1 MVETNSFNTDKKKYI
16 SVISN
21 LSKGK
26 GVHNN
31 ITKLNMILNDIYTI
45 IIQFNMSLD
54 KDSIDNF
61 LNTITMDDRN
71 KKNNDGRKLGDI
83 YVKLISEKKNL
94 EKIIINDIGDEKL
107 KESTKKTLAKSQKYY
122 VDLTNKVNSLS
133 GNTVDSDL
141 SKMDDLIKIA
151 DVMSELKKYNNL
163 IEKDQQS
170 KKNTDIDYSQLFKK
184 SLFYIVM
191 FIVFLIIVSVEVYF
205 GLIKV

>member
-26 GVHNN
+26 GVHKN

-61 LNTITMDDRN
+61 LNTITIDDRN
-71 KKNNDGRKLGDI
+71 KKNNDGQKLGDI
-83 YVKLISEKKNL
+83 YNKLISEKKKL
-94 EKIIINDIGDEKL
+94 EKLIIDDIGNEKL
-107 KESTKKTLAKSQKYY
+107 KDSTTKVLAKSQKYY
-122 VDLTNKVNSLS
+122 TDLTNKVNSLS
-133 GNTVDSDL
+133 GNTVNSDL

-151 DVMSELKKYNNL
+151 DVMRELKKYNNL

-170 KKNTDIDYSQLFKK
+170 KKNTDIDYAQLFKK
-184 SLFYIVM
+184 SLFYIVI

-205 GLIKV
+205 GFIKV

>member
-1 MVETNSFNTDKKKYI
+1 MVETNSFNTEKKKYI

-26 GVHNN
+26 GVHKN

-61 LNTITMDDRN
+61 LNTITIDDRN
-71 KKNNDGRKLGDI
+71 KKNNDGQKLGDI
-83 YVKLISEKKNL
+83 YIKLIAEKKNL
-94 EKIIINDIGDEKL
+94 EKLIINEIGNEKL
-107 KESTKKTLAKSQKYY
+107 KDSTTKVLAKSQKYY

-133 GNTVDSDL
+133 GNTIDSDL

-170 KKNTDIDYSQLFKK
+170 KKNTDIDYAQLFKK
-184 SLFYIVM
+184 SLFYIVI

-205 GLIKV
+205 GFIKV